1 MTVAPASRSSA
12 LATPDQHHARQL
24 LALRADQKK
33 TLAAAKK
40 AIGSLTEQIR
50 EAYAHIALLTAEI
63 TVLRNELAVR
73 ERLHLGSL
81 SAEAAKVAAL
91 EARLEESE
99 RARHASEAER
109 DVCKEMLWGVKR
121 EIESGIGIISDLGF
135 LKFTRRWPA
144 VPFLHKIYQGK
155 IP

>member
-1 MTVAPASRSSA
+1 MAIAPAGRSSA

-91 EARLEESE
+91 EARLLESE
-99 RARHASEAER
+99 AARKASEAER
-109 DVCKEMLWGVKR
+109 DACRCLFQRARR
-121 EIESGIGIISDLGF
+121 EILGHPSGWVRF
-135 LKFTRRWPA
+135 PNYEPA
-144 VPFLHKIYQGK
+144 SFAPALSQIYDGK
-155 IP
+155 Y